1 MEDLDT
7 LTKFPI
13 SVWEDI
19 VYYPHLDEAYS
30 PDSTTKR
37 VTGFYSKGRWGA
49 QEVCPFCSPG
59 SRRGGQ
65 RNISSSHPHP
75 ILHLLLWTLSRHSL
89 PPREKLKQW
98 PAHRTPVCMLS
109 VELLDVG
116 QALPPYPSGQWVHGM
131 SREMRPISVGRLL
144 QMTCIT
150 EKNRTLPSQTT
161 QRVSLTF

>member
-1 MEDLDT
+1 MADLDT

-37 VTGFYSKGRWGA
+37 VTGFYSKGRWGV

-59 SRRGGQ
+59 SRRGD
-65 RNISSSHPHP
+65 REISPP
-75 ILHLLLWTLSRHSL
+75 LIPTLSDIFFFGPSAGTPC

-109 VELLDVG
+109 VKLLDVG

-150 EKNRTLPSQTT
+150 GKNRTLPSQTT